1 MMSSVL
7 EIYTAPEG
15 GAPMVKKQSVV
26 LEAGKGIVGD
36 RYHNETGSFSKERAG
51 LPEKEVTL
59 IESEKI
65 AEFNQALG
73 QQFTFGDFRCN
84 LITEGI
90 ALNELVGKEFII
102 GNVVLKGIRLCE
114 PCENLAGASSSE
126 AMSAHEHKVGLCAQ
140 ILNNGIIQT
149 GNKILI

>member
-1 MMSSVL
+1 MSSVL

-15 GAPMVKKQSVV
+15 GAPMVKKQAVV

-36 RYHNETGSFSKERAG
+36 RYHNETGTFSKKLAG
-51 LPEKEVTL
+51 LPEREVTL

-65 AEFNQALG
+65 TDFNQAFG
-73 QQFTFGDFRCN
+73 QQLTFSDFRCN
-84 LITEGI
+84 LVTEGI
-90 ALNELVGKEFII
+90 TLNDLVGKEFII

-114 PCENLAGASSSE
+114 PSE
-126 AMSAHEHKVGLCAQ
+126 HLVGLLSPESLSAFEHKAGLRAQ

-149 GNKILI
+149 GNKIIL